1 MRRSHSGG
9 DAIHPHHSSAQQ
21 EDGERRR
28 GPCLPTEMSTLENL
42 TATVAALEASVAANT
57 GALENLPGSVDTFY
71 LIIVGA
77 LVFFMQAGFGLL
89 EAGSVRTKNTKNI
102 LLKNLLDACMGAIV
116 WWAWGFAAAVKLP
129 LLRPHANHADNH
141 ADNAPLIRPTR
152 PIIDPVPLPHFRS
165 TRRARLATSSSAART
180 KPRASSPPAGSPS
193 PRRGGPSTP
202 REATSRS
209 GSSSTSSPPPPR
221 PSSRALSPSA
231 LSWART

>member
-1 MRRSHSGG
+1 
-9 DAIHPHHSSAQQ
+9 
-21 EDGERRR
+21 
-28 GPCLPTEMSTLENL
+28 MSTLENL

-129 LLRPHANHADNH
+129 LLRPHTM
-141 ADNAPLIRPTR
+141 LTTMLTTR
-152 PIIDPVPLPHFRS
+152 PSLD
-165 TRRARLATSSSAART
+165 
-180 KPRASSPPAGSPS
+180 PRALSLTPS
-193 PRRGGPSTP
+193 LCRTFAVRDGRDRQQVHRRHGQSQGLLLLRLGHRRRGG
-202 REATSRS
+202 
-209 GSSSTSSPPPPR
+209 
-221 PSSRALSPSA
+221 
-231 LSWART
+231 